1 MIWVV
6 SWVVSR
12 VADLVLKCWGW
23 WSFFLGNFS
32 GNASFF
38 IYFYYFFKIL
48 VICNFSTVRSIFS
61 NMQSV
66 TVSSLALGKCFTEAQ
81 QILWCDLHLN
91 RWMKS
96 LKAKSYLSLQKMLK
110 KNHIEQQRE
119 KHQNTL
125 DVPEWSW
132 NIQLC
137 MNGLSH
143 FVPLYRWWQFM
154 SNHKQCVS
162 FSFTQNIYKQ
172 SKEKCLKCIFH
183 RTKTRPGYRFLS
195 LFFPNSSSCWNFI
208 FIFLIKSL
216 D

>member
-1 MIWVV
+1 ME
-6 SWVVSR
+6 
-12 VADLVLKCWGW
+12 
-23 WSFFLGNFS
+23 FFLGNFS
-32 GNASFF
+32 GNASFLF
-38 IYFYYFFKIL
+38 IFIIFFKIL

-110 KNHIEQQRE
+110 KNHIEKQRE

-143 FVPLYRWWQFM
+143 FVPLWVLLVTVHEESQTM
-154 SNHKQCVS
+154 CV
-162 FSFTQNIYKQ
+162 
-172 SKEKCLKCIFH
+172 
-183 RTKTRPGYRFLS
+183 
-195 LFFPNSSSCWNFI
+195 I
-208 FIFLIKSL
+208 FIHPKYPQTIKREVFKMYISQNKNLTWLSILILVFPQFLQLLEFHIFFF
-216 D
+216 